1 MPAGEKFEPAHV
13 GCYGI
18 LNSAW
23 ATGRVPHG
31 GTDGNSSPG
40 FILGWTIGAS
50 ERLNTVMDDKDTVMT
65 IETPVLE
72 ILKKKTRHAGYWEAL
87 CKQDKEVLIVRDL
100 LIAIHHC
107 ENRIWVTSIQ
117 PGPCAKESPD
127 VVGATKEGGRV
138 AFEVMELVDQT
149 MVERRARAQAIGKAR
164 KFQLDPRSQQL
175 SRAGNQATDK
185 AWKPDELIGWLQS
198 KINDKELKIISK
210 KDFKSIVLVIH
221 TAERELRPGV
231 FGPAIAAH
239 RFVRRGQFHEA
250 YLIFPPGGPH
260 LLHQPEPRFC
270 RYVRLSF

>member
-1 MPAGEKFEPAHV
+1 
-13 GCYGI
+13 
-18 LNSAW
+18 
-23 ATGRVPHG
+23 
-31 GTDGNSSPG
+31 
-40 FILGWTIGAS
+40 
-50 ERLNTVMDDKDTVMT
+50 MDDKGKRHFNFTVNDGNE
-65 IETPVLE
+65 IIAVETSFWQCLQKME
-72 ILKKKTRHAGYWEAL
+72 RYAGYREAL

-117 PGPCAKESPD
+117 PGPCANEPPD

-138 AFEVMELVDQT
+138 AFEVTELVDQT
-149 MVERRARAQAIGKAR
+149 MIERRARDQATGKTR
-164 KFQLDPRSQQL
+164 KFQPKPRSQQL
-175 SRAGNQATDK
+175 KCARNQATDK
-185 AWKPDELIGWLQS
+185 AWKPDEVISRLQS
-198 KINDKELKIISK
+198 KINDKGLKSVSK
-210 KDFKSIVLVIH
+210 KDFDSIVLVIH

-250 YLIFPPGGPH
+250 YLIFPPGGPR